1 MKLQVQ
7 KLTKE
12 EYKKNY
18 DKYKKTANGKLQIND
33 RQKTLF
39 LMLFT
44 NKKPP
49 ARRQEVGI
57 KDFKSILY
65 SMTSF
70 LEAMPLAVV
79 TFRT

>member
-1 MKLQVQ
+1 
-7 KLTKE
+7 
-12 EYKKNY
+12 
-18 DKYKKTANGKLQIND
+18 
-33 RQKTLF
+33 
-39 LMLFT
+39 MLFT